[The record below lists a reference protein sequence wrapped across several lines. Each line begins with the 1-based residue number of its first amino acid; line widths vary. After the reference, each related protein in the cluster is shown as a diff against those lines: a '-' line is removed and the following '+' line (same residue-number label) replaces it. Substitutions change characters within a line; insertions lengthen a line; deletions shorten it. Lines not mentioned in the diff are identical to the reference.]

1 MLAAFPGW
9 VFARESQ
16 WLKKKKKEKQK
27 TNKKPSVNQIIAIAC
42 CIILL
47 FHVKRQ
53 KKEVLKI
60 AVYCYSTVSH
70 YQYIKI
76 FYSATFMVPQN
87 QMSEVT
93 SRA

>member
-42 CIILL
+42 CIIL

-76 FYSATFMVPQN
+76 FYSATFIVPQN